1 MRDDLRDWSREL
13 MTVLQER
20 RISNNAAAQRVNV
33 SPATFTSW
41 VNGVTRP
48 SVEALPAISRL
59 TGLSVWYLH
68 ELAGYLPDSYAPA
81 TAVIQA
87 TETQRGLYRSIRR
100 WAEQSLEAT
109 GLTPAAHAAGL
120 ILDHDKSWELTLRP
134 NIKGHQY
141 TIASHTLIGLRQPR
155 GGSKPLHEIRR
166 ELEAAIGPSLTS
178 LGVRWRNRRVPGW
191 PDAPDLLLEVPEF
204 ERTRTATKSDSTPS
218 RLPPVIG
225 VLGVPYAHAE
235 LVGALVADAVG
246 YGYVNSHSEICARF
260 ELGLGPSNQKVA
272 ESASRLLLTNL
283 SRRDGFSRRTVWTC
297 AYPEAF
303 EGPVIDALAE
313 RTEQYFVYVSVGP
326 KLLKFGADVWGY
338 DLAKC
343 QAMAKRLEEF
353 ASRMGPHRCGVV
365 TLPDADIFIREPQDG
380 VSDQAVLAAQ
390 SVLEM
395 LDVLP
400 SDRAGYLGELCT

>member
-13 MTVLQER
+13 IGALQER

-41 VNGVTRP
+41 ANGVTRP
-48 SVEALPAISRL
+48 SVEALPAIARL

-134 NIKGHQY
+134 NVKGQAHP
-141 TIASHTLIGLRQPR
+141 IASHTLIGLRQPR
-155 GGSKPLHEIRR
+155 GNSRPLHEIRR
-166 ELEAAIGPSLTS
+166 ELDAAIGPSLTS

-204 ERTRTATKSDSTPS
+204 ERTRAATRSDATPTP
-218 RLPPVIG
+218 LPPVIA

-235 LVGALVADAVG
+235 LVGALAADAVG
-246 YGYVNSHSEICARF
+246 YGYVNSYSEICARF
-260 ELGLGPSNQKVA
+260 ELGLGPSNQDVA
-272 ESASRLLLTNL
+272 ESGARLLQTNL
-283 SRRDGFSRRTVWTC
+283 ERRDGFPRRTVWTC

-303 EGPVIDALAE
+303 EEPVIDALAE
-313 RTEQYFVYVSVGP
+313 RTDQFFVYVRVGP
-326 KLLKFGADVWGY
+326 RLLEFGADVWKY

-343 QAMAKRLEEF
+343 RAMADRLEAF
-353 ASRMGPHRCGVV
+353 AERMGPHRCGVV
-365 TLPDADIFIREPQDG
+365 TLTDAEVFARDAQDG
-380 VSDQAVLAAQ
+380 VTDQAVRAAA
-390 SVLEM
+390 SLLEL
-395 LDVLP
+395 LDVRP
-400 SDRAGYLGELCT
+400 QDRTGYLGDL